1 MFTQFKRFAL
11 TLDVGFMMAESAE
24 IGLRIGL
31 FTFDMSMITTC
42 AESPTFSRTQMN
54 LSDSMVNVLKLM
66 FAAFIPIAVSCVAA
80 DGGRGESSG

>member
-1 MFTQFKRFAL
+1 
-11 TLDVGFMMAESAE
+11 MAESAE

-54 LSDSMVNVLKLM
+54 LSDSMVSELKLM
-66 FAAFIPIAVSCVAA
+66 FAAFMPMPVSCLFEAEEFK
-80 DGGRGESSG
+80 G